1 MQYGTFW
8 WRAYKNKIVEI
19 PTIKIN
25 KCVCYEQNK
34 EKLMKYKQSI
44 KTAVHLVSM
53 VDTILLVI
61 LLIPSV

>member
-1 MQYGTFW
+1 M
-8 WRAYKNKIVEI
+8 ALSDDVLIKIKLSKFHK
-19 PTIKIN
+19 IKIN

-44 KTAVHLVSM
+44 KTAVHLISM

-61 LLIPSV
+61 VHI